1 MNRDDRGREEGKGE
15 DTFPD
20 LLERTYTEPPRLE
33 PGEKVTARIIGITS
47 EFIFLDLGR
56 KGEGILDRKELQ
68 DSDGNLGVGEGDTV
82 QAYYVGT
89 RNNEMW
95 FATRVGGGAV
105 LPEQIEDA
113 WRNGIPVEGTVEK
126 EVKGGFSIRVAGGF
140 RGFCP
145 YSQIGEGSSENR
157 VESIGKRLLFRV
169 TKLEGKGRNLVL
181 SHRALLEERRRQEKE
196 SLRESMREGMTARGR
211 ITSVKEFGVFV
222 SVGPVE
228 GLVPASEVGWERGA
242 DIREALAA
250 GQEVEVV
257 VMRLDWEKERFTF
270 SMKKTLHDPWERVEE
285 KYPPGSSHTGKVT
298 RLTPFGA
305 FVTLEPGVDGLLH
318 ISKLG
323 GGTRI
328 RHPGEAVT
336 EGQEFPVKVDSVDR
350 ERRRISLAL
359 PADADAEW
367 GQDEPENYRHYLRE
381 ELPPSL
387 GSLGEALKAKL
398 EEKSKK

>member
-1 MNRDDRGREEGKGE
+1 MSRDERGRDEGGGE
-15 DTFPD
+15 DAFPD

-33 PGEKVTARIIGITS
+33 PGEKVTAKIIGITS

-56 KGEGILDRKELQ
+56 KGEGILDRKEFQ
-68 DSDGNLGVGEGDTV
+68 DPDGNLRVGEGDTV
-82 QAYYVGT
+82 QAYYVGS

-95 FATRVGGGAV
+95 FATRIGGGAV
-105 LPEQIEDA
+105 VPEQIEDA

-126 EVKGGFSIRVAGGF
+126 EVKGGFSIRVAGGL

-145 YSQIGEGSSENR
+145 YSQMGEGSSENR
-157 VESIGKRLLFRV
+157 VEPIGKRLLFRV
-169 TKLEGKGRNLVL
+169 TKFEGKGRNLVL
-181 SHRALLEERRRQEKE
+181 SHRALLEERRRQEKQ
-196 SLRESMREGMTARGR
+196 SLRESMREGMTASGR
-211 ITSVKEFGVFV
+211 VTSVREFGVFV
-222 SVGPVE
+222 SVGPIE
-228 GLVPASEVGWERGA
+228 GLVPVSEVGWERGT
-242 DIREALAA
+242 DIRETVSP

-270 SMKKTLHDPWERVEE
+270 SMKKTLHDPWEGVEE
-285 KYPPGSSHTGKVT
+285 NYPPGSTHTGKVT

-323 GGTRI
+323 GGKRI

-336 EGQEFPVKVDSVDR
+336 EGQEFTVKVDSVDR
-350 ERRRISLAL
+350 GKRRISLSL
-359 PADADAEW
+359 PAEAEAGW
-367 GQDEPENYRHYLRE
+367 SSDEPENYRHFLRE
-381 ELPPSL
+381 EHSRSL

-398 EEKSKK
+398 EEKRKK